1 MSFQNK
7 RSPLNFNI
15 CHIAINDFHFLYDD
29 LIKTIFGGLT
39 DLGYKATVS
48 KNHLQK
54 DAINIL
60 LGSTIFASRYLNLN
74 KTLKGLPYIVYQ
86 LEPLNLNLG
95 LIKDWPEY
103 LEVLINAH
111 AIWDYA
117 PYNQNYLA
125 DHGFH
130 NVYVTPPAHHSL
142 IETLQLDELKDIDV
156 LFYGSPHDR
165 RKKVMQ
171 DLSKHNIKVVYVE
184 SLFGEDRNNLI
195 RRAKII
201 LNIHAWHGLNVLETV
216 RLSFLLANKCF
227 IISENS
233 DHNPYS
239 DGVIFVPY
247 ESLVDTCMFYLQAS
261 AQTRSEI
268 ASKGYVAAS
277 LIKACDVL
285 TKTMS
290 LMGEERL
297 GNLIF
302 QGKKASSQ

>member
-1 MSFQNK
+1 MSFQN
-7 RSPLNFNI
+7 RNQPLNFNI

-39 DLGYKATVS
+39 DLGYKGSVS
-48 KNHLQK
+48 KNHFQK

-86 LEPLNLNLG
+86 LEPLNLHLG
-95 LIKDWPEY
+95 LIKEWPEY

-117 PYNQNYLA
+117 PYNQSYLA
-125 DHGFH
+125 AHGFH
-130 NVYVTPPAHHSL
+130 NVYITPPAYHSS
-142 IETLQLDELKDIDV
+142 IETLQLKEQKDIDI

-165 RKKVMQ
+165 RKKVIQ
-171 DLSKHNIKVVYVE
+171 DLIKRDIKVVYVE

-195 RRAKII
+195 RRAKIV
-201 LNIHAWHGLNVLETV
+201 LNIHAWYGLDVLETV

-233 DHNPYS
+233 DYNPYS
-239 DGVIFVPY
+239 DGVIFAPY
-247 ESLVDTCMFYLQAS
+247 ESLVETCMFYLQAS
-261 AQTRSEI
+261 AQTRDEI
-268 ASKGYVAAS
+268 ASKGYLAAS
-277 LIKACDVL
+277 QIKAVNVL
-285 TKTMS
+285 AKTIS

-297 GNLIF
+297 EDVIF
-302 QGKKASSQ
+302 QG